1 MVESI
6 ERGRS
11 RSSTMIERVRLSS
24 SLPGLVGVVMM
35 LAVTLSVL
43 EGIV

>member
-11 RSSTMIERVRLSS
+11 RSSTMIERVRLSL
-24 SLPGLVGVVMM
+24 SLPGLVGAVMVLVV
-35 LAVTLSVL
+35 ALSVL

>member
-11 RSSTMIERVRLSS
+11 RSSIMIERVRLSS
-24 SLPGLVGVVMM
+24 SLPGIVGAVMV

-43 EGIV
+43 EGIF